1 MWMESPGWFLFGT
14 WVAALLTLGIISFL
28 YRDNPVYKFCEALFV
43 GLSAGYW
50 FVSYF
55 WQTLLPR
62 LVDPLAEA
70 VGAVFSGAASVPWG
84 EFVLLIPAALGI
96 MMLMRLIPSVGW
108 ISRWPLAFVVGF
120 TAGLR
125 LITFLQSNAMTQL
138 QNSVQPV
145 LQYNEAGNFMAWG
158 SFNMLLITLG
168 TFTGLFYFFFSK
180 EHKGAFGTVSRL
192 GTWFLMVTFGAA
204 FGYTVMGRMALL
216 IGRIDFLLA
225 DWLHLVM

>member
-1 MWMESPGWFLFGT
+1 MWMDHHGWVVFGT
-14 WVAALLTLGIISFL
+14 WVAALLTLGIMSFL

-62 LVDPLAEA
+62 QWDPLAHA
-70 VGAVFSGAASVPWG
+70 FGSLFTGRPVPWA
-84 EFVLLIPAALGI
+84 EFALLIPAALGI
-96 MMLMRLIPSVGW
+96 MMLLRLIPGAGW

-125 LITFLQSNAMTQL
+125 LITFLQSNAITQL
-138 QNSVQPV
+138 QSSVQPV
-145 LQYNEAGNFMAWG
+145 LVFDESGGFLPWN
-158 SFNMLLITLG
+158 SFNLLLVTVG
-168 TFTGLFYFFFSK
+168 TFAGLFYFFFSK
-180 EHKGAFGTVSRL
+180 EHKGAFGRVARL

-204 FGYTVMGRMALL
+204 FGYTVMGRMSLL
-216 IGRIDFLLA
+216 IGRIDFLFA
-225 DWLHLVM
+225 DWLRLVS